1 MTKQIITLGKAAEL
15 CELSQSILSQSILR
29 RLFDDG
35 HIQGF
40 RVPNSKHRRLYRDS
54 LAEYLT
60 ANGIRVPTG
69 LIEQEVNGG

>member
-15 CELSQSILSQSILR
+15 CELSQSILR

-60 ANGIRVPTG
+60 ANGMRVPTG

>member
-1 MTKQIITLGKAAEL
+1 MTKQIITLGKAVEL
-15 CELSQSILSQSILR
+15 CELSQSILR
-29 RLFDDG
+29 RLFDAG

-60 ANGIRVPTG
+60 ANGMRVPTG